1 MRYLSQNCIIFE
13 PKKVHRSSVITL
25 KNDAKLEQELTCALK
40 NDVRNFANFDTAL
53 KIYTLIDFFRP
64 KYIMFELK
72 KYRGVMR
79 RYTKD

>member
-25 KNDAKLEQELTCALK
+25 KNDAKFEQELTCALK
-40 NDVRNFANFDTAL
+40 NDVRNLVNFDTTL
-53 KIYTLIDFFRP
+53 KISTLKDFFLP